1 MNPQQKQSDEERTL
15 ETIKNFS
22 DWLQQIEC
30 ELLEVTYTLGSLDRV
45 CEESP
50 ELLEGYEQL
59 TADLNAK
66 LDKALDEVRLLM
78 KGR

>member
-1 MNPQQKQSDEERTL
+1 
-15 ETIKNFS
+15 
-22 DWLQQIEC
+22 
-30 ELLEVTYTLGSLDRV
+30 LEVTYTLGSLDRV
-45 CEESP
+45 CDDSP
-50 ELLEGYEQL
+50 ELLGDYEQL